1 MQIQI
6 DLEKQDWVQYQ
17 AYIEKNLQSQSTAGT
32 GKRWV
37 TTLTWVLTI
46 AFMLALN
53 FIDRFDWPTA
63 AFVSLAFVSLCALVL
78 LHYASAREMVE
89 PTDDGVFC
97 GRHTFTF
104 TEEGI
109 ASRGRGYHGL
119 HSWELVKNVV
129 RAQGM
134 ILIFLDSIY
143 AYVLPESKLPD
154 PDELFDYVTRQHQL
168 ATARSA

>member
-1 MQIQI
+1 MEIQI
-6 DLEKQDWVQYQ
+6 DLEKQDWLQYQ
-17 AYIEKNLQSQSTAGT
+17 AYVEKKLQSQSKSGAS
-32 GKRWV
+32 KRWI
-37 TTLTWVLTI
+37 TILTWVLTI
-46 AFMLALN
+46 GFMLALN

-63 AFVSLAFVSLCALVL
+63 AFVSLAFLSLFALVL
-78 LHYASAREMVE
+78 LHLASARKMVE

-97 GRHTFTF
+97 GRHVFTF

-129 RAQGM
+129 RTQGM

-143 AYVLPESKLPD
+143 AYVLPESKLANSE
-154 PDELFDYVTRQHQL
+154 ELFDYVTRQHQL
-168 ATARSA
+168 ATIHTA